1 MWEGDKIIEV
11 IEKVTKELENLGL
24 TLDTVENEH
33 ILEACIAKVALVDN
47 LKKEGIDFDELENKL
62 YPDSTFVNQMI
73 MHLDDGGSDN
83 DLISR
88 FLIKALDYS
97 PELQDLFESP

>member
-73 MHLDDGGSDN
+73 MHLDDGGSGN

>member
-1 MWEGDKIIEV
+1 M
-11 IEKVTKELENLGL
+11 TKELENLGL

-33 ILEACIAKVALVDN
+33 ILEACIAKVALADN

-73 MHLDDGGSDN
+73 MHLDDVASDN